1 MAESHT
7 AKGKS
12 VGVLGGAI
20 EHTEVAKFEEV
31 YNRHRWYYRHE
42 ISWAYVSP
50 YEEQIC
56 NIVPLLYIMLISG
69 CGLNVEISHNVS
81 PPWNFSRSAQYSLH
95 IFSRAIP
102 KRLYDGFLKTC
113 TSKPLEANE

>member
-12 VGVLGGAI
+12 VAILGGAI

-69 CGLNVEISHNVS
+69 CGLNVEISFNVC
-81 PPWNFSRSAQYSLH
+81 PPWNNSRSAQYSLH

-102 KRLYDGFLKTC
+102 KTPVIRFFITSTC
-113 TSKPLEANE
+113 KPLEANE